1 MNNFY
6 HDSPA
11 LMSDGR
17 SFSNWQPT
25 AVLNDQIR
33 TREKLKTNWEYRQY
47 LQKNANSIIAFDQ
60 STACQQTGCPYAYVQ
75 SQPSYPSDLKESFE
89 TRQEMTQEMRQD
101 KKSNNTFQINQLP
114 INV

>member
-1 MNNFY
+1 MNNFH
-6 HDSPA
+6 HDFPA

-33 TREKLKTNWEYRQY
+33 TREKIKTNWDYRQY
-47 LQKNANSIIAFDQ
+47 LQKNADSIIAFDQ

-75 SQPSYPSDLKESFE
+75 TQNSYPSDLKEGFE
-89 TRQEMTQEMRQD
+89 TTSG
-101 KKSNNTFQINQLP
+101 KKTKYSFNMNSLP
-114 INV
+114 INA

>member
-1 MNNFY
+1 MNNF
-6 HDSPA
+6 HQDFPA

-33 TREKLKTNWEYRQY
+33 TRENLKTNWEYRQY
-47 LQKNANSIIAFDQ
+47 LQKNANSIITFDQ

-89 TRQEMTQEMRQD
+89 TEQG
-101 KKSNNTFQINQLP
+101 KKTKTKYSFNVNSLP
-114 INV
+114 RNA

>member
-1 MNNFY
+1 MNNF
-6 HDSPA
+6 HQDFPA

-33 TREKLKTNWEYRQY
+33 SRENLKTNWEYRQY

-60 STACQQTGCPYAYVQ
+60 STACQQTGCPYAYVP
-75 SQPSYPSDLKESFE
+75 SQPSYSSDLKESFDTRQEKLQE
-89 TRQEMTQEMRQD
+89 TRQY
-101 KKSNNTFQINQLP
+101 KKSNYTFQMNELP
-114 INV
+114 LDV

>member
-1 MNNFY
+1 MNNY
-6 HDSPA
+6 HQDFPA

-33 TREKLKTNWEYRQY
+33 TREHLKTNWEYRQY

-60 STACQQTGCPYAYVQ
+60 STACQQTGCPYAYVK
-75 SQPSYPSDLKESFE
+75 SHPSFPSDLKESFE
-89 TRQEMTQEMRQD
+89 TV
-101 KKSNNTFQINQLP
+101 KKKYTFEKP
-114 INV
+114 AS

>member
-6 HDSPA
+6 PNFPA

-25 AVLNDQIR
+25 AVLNEQIR
-33 TREKLKTNWEYRQY
+33 RRDNIKTNWDYRQY
-47 LQKNANSIIAFDQ
+47 LQKNADSIIAFDQ

-75 SQPSYPSDLKESFE
+75 TQSSYPSDLKEGFEATTRKKHKYSFD
-89 TRQEMTQEMRQD
+89 M
-101 KKSNNTFQINQLP
+101 NNLP
-114 INV
+114 INA

>member
-1 MNNFY
+1 MNNFH
-6 HDSPA
+6 HDFPA

-33 TREKLKTNWEYRQY
+33 RRENIKTNWDYRQY
-47 LQKNANSIIAFDQ
+47 LQKNADSIIAFDQ

-75 SQPSYPSDLKESFE
+75 SQPSYPSDLNESFK
-89 TRQEMTQEMRQD
+89 TSQT
-101 KKSNNTFQINQLP
+101 KKKYSFAANKLP
-114 INV
+114 ITV